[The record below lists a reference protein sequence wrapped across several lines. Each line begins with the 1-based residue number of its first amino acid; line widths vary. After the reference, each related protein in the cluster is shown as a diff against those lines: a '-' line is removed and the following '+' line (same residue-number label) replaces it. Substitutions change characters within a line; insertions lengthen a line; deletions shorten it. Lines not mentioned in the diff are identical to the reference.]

1 MVDTRHRVGARASA
15 HPQQWSEIGGV
26 VTDSRQSGS
35 RDIFTMTKYSTLIL
49 CLPVALGGCC
59 FMTKS
64 DFDRLQQDVV
74 GTRVSTN
81 AADSVQR
88 AYLIEVTRSVRTL
101 SDSVNAL
108 SRRVNSMKTAT
119 ESDLAT
125 MKENISQL
133 QDLSGQSEQKLR
145 DMRAAVE
152 EKTGQPETPRVDSGA
167 SSAGAP
173 AGPGP
178 AQLLQAGRDQ
188 LLKGGN
194 VAARAAFSELITK
207 YPRSDLVPDAMFFTA
222 QAFAAER
229 NTEAADQQ
237 YAALI
242 SRFPNSA
249 RVPTAMYKRALQM
262 QASKKTADAKR
273 LFQEIIKRFPRSDE
287 AALADERLQTI
298 K

>member
-1 MVDTRHRVGARASA
+1 MIKTTRLG
-15 HPQQWSEIGGV
+15 
-26 VTDSRQSGS
+26 
-35 RDIFTMTKYSTLIL
+35 L
-49 CLPVALGGCC
+49 CAIPLVLGGC
-59 FMTKS
+59 FFATKS
-64 DFDRLQQDVV
+64 DLDRLQQDVI
-74 GTRVSTN
+74 GTRASTN

-88 AYLIEVTRSVRTL
+88 TYLIEVSRSVRSL
-101 SDSVNAL
+101 SDSINAL
-108 SRRVNSMKTAT
+108 SKRVNSLKTAT
-119 ESDLAT
+119 ESDLTA
-125 MKENISQL
+125 MKEDISQL
-133 QDLSGQSEQKLR
+133 QDLSGQSQRQLR

-152 EKTGQPETPRVDSGA
+152 EKTGQPDVASPAD
-167 SSAGAP
+167 SSAPAANATATP

-178 AQLLQAGRDQ
+178 ALLLQAGRDQ

-207 YPRSDLVPDAMFFTA
+207 YPRSDLVPDAMFFMA

-229 NTEAADQQ
+229 NVEAADQE

-249 RVPTAMYKRALQM
+249 RVPTAMYKRALQL

-287 AALADERLQTI
+287 AALADERLQSI